1 MNRLSTPGTTQGV
14 SQGVIAPNRFR
25 GARAWFRADSGVTI
39 STGVSSWVDK
49 LGNGY
54 TASQAVGGNQPVQ
67 TTDANY
73 NGHNVLTFNGS
84 GQCLQATSF
93 QNFTTAFTAYI
104 VGEFES
110 GDTSQ
115 QFFEA
120 SNSTTANSGFGIL
133 YSTNAVLGRARD
145 SGGVKDITVY
155 KGLGS
160 VTRGVWCLRYD
171 GSKLQLFRNGVQWG
185 ADKTIGTLANTIN
198 QLWIGAIAG
207 AGSGFTLKGR
217 IADMVFC
224 NVTHTDAEMSLYNAY
239 FSRYNLSKDLGVNLV
254 IDGDSLSTNP
264 DTNSSGVQQS
274 FQQNLTGISGFE
286 VNNTSVGGMTLSSR
300 NTTGSSEA
308 ISIVDTLYK
317 KESPKN
323 ILIAWLGTNDL
334 QASASG
340 ATTYS
345 RWTTYINER
354 IAKGWTV
361 IGLTSVQRSGAFD
374 AARDTFNTSVRSFSN
389 AKFILCDV
397 AALSMFDTDGDENS
411 ATYYQADATHIKTAG
426 NQQIATLLNS
436 KITQALAL

>member
-1 MNRLSTPGTTQGV
+1 MAQG
-14 SQGVIAPNRFR
+14 IIEPNRFR

-39 STGVSSWVDK
+39 ATGVSAWVDK

-54 TASQAVGGNQPVQ
+54 SANQAAGANQPAQ
-67 TTDANY
+67 TTDSNY
-73 NGHNVLTFNGS
+73 GGKHVLTFNGS

-93 QNFTTAFTAYI
+93 QNFTTAFTSYT
-104 VGEFES
+104 VGEFEA
-110 GDTSQ
+110 GDSSQ

-133 YSTNAVLGRARD
+133 YSSNAVIGRARD

-171 GSKLQLFRNGVQWG
+171 GAKLQLFRNGIQWG
-185 ADKTIGTLANTIN
+185 ADKVVGTLANTIN

-217 IADMVFC
+217 IADMIFC
-224 NVTHTDAEMSLYNAY
+224 NVTHTDAEMSAYGAY
-239 FSRYNLSKDLGVNLV
+239 FSRYGLSPGNKVNLV

-264 DTNSSGVQQS
+264 DSNSSGVQQS
-274 FQQNLTGISGFE
+274 FQENLSGIANFN
-286 VNNTSVGGMTLSSR
+286 VTNTAVGGMTLNSR
-300 NTTGSSEA
+300 NTAGSSEGV
-308 ISIVDTLYK
+308 SIVDTLYH
-317 KESPKN
+317 KEAPKN
-323 ILIAWLGTNDL
+323 ILITWLGTNDL

-345 RWTTYINER
+345 RWTTYVNER

-374 AARDTFNTSVRSFSN
+374 SARDTFNTSVRAFSN
-389 AKFILCDV
+389 SKFILADV
-397 AALSMFDTDGDENS
+397 AGLSMFNSDGDENS
-411 ATYYQADATHIKTAG
+411 GTYYQGDGTHIKTAG
-426 NQQIATLLNS
+426 NQQIASLLDPLIS
-436 KITQALAL
+436 QALLI